1 MIFFVFQIPVVFFP
15 DDRSNWNFGIQAVN
29 TKQESGKKKGDASW
43 LMSRLYQTCHNIP
56 QRDRLGSSRLVA
68 VCKIM
73 RWAKAGCMALA
84 PAQGKKSLFWP
95 VTTAEKPFRRRTRRR
110 WPVALGKRAK
120 LESPPRNIHIVACM
134 TQKEVLTRLSRRRTT
149 TGFRPRS
156 GLVSALHM

>member
-1 MIFFVFQIPVVFFP
+1 MIAPIGTLGFKRWI
-15 DDRSNWNFGIQAVN
+15 RSKSLG
-29 TKQESGKKKGDASW
+29 KKKKKKKGDASW
-43 LMSRLYQTCHNIP
+43 LMSRLYQTCHNNP

-84 PAQGKKSLFWP
+84 PAQGKKSLFWQ

-120 LESPPRNIHIVACM
+120 LESPPRNMHIVACM
-134 TQKEVLTRLSRRRTT
+134 TQKERRKTT
-149 TGFRPRS
+149 TGNQASIRLSLCPS
-156 GLVSALHM
+156 YVVNQAGLNRFPE